1 MKSLLKKRESWKST
15 AGFIFAALGSA
26 VGLGSI
32 WRFPYVVG
40 QNGGAAFIL
49 LYLIFLALIGFPILV
64 AEIVVGRS
72 AQLSPFGAF
81 KKIGKNK
88 FWGLSGK
95 LVIFTGFII
104 SSFYSV
110 IAGWMLGYLIEAIIG
125 HLNFFNSSQALEH
138 FEKLSSSVIWSVGY
152 HFLFM
157 FLSILILFFGV
168 RKGIEQKSKI
178 MMPLLILVV
187 IILVIKGLS
196 LPSAFKGIRFLLSPN
211 WHLVTPTGILVA
223 LGQAF
228 FTLSLG
234 QGTMV
239 TYGSYLSKKEDIPKI
254 CFPVVVLNTVIAILV
269 GIAIFTIVFSQDLT
283 PKAGPS
289 LIFET
294 LPLVFTKMKLGYI
307 VAVFFFL
314 LVTLAALTSE
324 ISALEPFISYLIDER
339 GWKRKK
345 ASIFTGFLAFLIGIP
360 SALSFGLLKR
370 FTLLGLNFFDFI
382 SFLSVNV
389 LVPLGGFL
397 IVILVSYIWG
407 IKKAFE
413 HLKVSKKAFFHHRP
427 WVAMYF
433 KLCLKYISPVL
444 IILILLNVLGFF

>member
-1 MKSLLKKRESWKST
+1 MKPFETRESWKSKT
-15 AGFIFAALGSA
+15 GFIFAALGSA

-49 LYLIFLALIGFPILV
+49 LYLIFLALIGFPILIS
-64 AEIVVGRS
+64 EILVGRT
-72 AQLSPFGAF
+72 AQLSPAGAF
-81 KKIGKNK
+81 KKVGKNK

-95 LVIFTGFII
+95 LVIFTGLII

-110 IAGWMLGYLIEAIIG
+110 IAGWMLGYLIEAILG
-125 HLNFFNSSQALEH
+125 HLNFSNASLALKH
-138 FEKLSSSVIWSVGY
+138 FDMLSSSAFWSVGF

-157 FLSILILFFGV
+157 ALSILILFFGV

-178 MMPLLILVV
+178 MMPLLIVVV
-187 IILVIKGLS
+187 IILVIKGIT
-196 LPSAFKGIRFLLSPN
+196 LPSASKGLKFLLSPR
-211 WHLVTPTGILVA
+211 WDLVTPAGILIA

-239 TYGSYLSKKEDIPKI
+239 TYGSYLSKKEDIPKT
-254 CFPVVVLNTVIAILV
+254 CFPVVLLNTIIAILV
-269 GIAIFTIVFSQDLT
+269 GIAIFTIVFSQDLE
-283 PKAGPS
+283 PGAGPS

-294 LPLVFTKMKLGYI
+294 LPIVFAKMKLGYLI
-307 VAVFFFL
+307 SIFFFL

-324 ISALEPFISYLIDER
+324 ISALEPFISYLIDEK

-345 ASIFTGFLAFLIGIP
+345 ASIFTGSLAFLIGLP

-370 FTLLGLNFFDFI
+370 YTLFGLNFFDCI
-382 SFLSVNV
+382 SFLSVNI

-407 IKKAFE
+407 IKKAFD
-413 HLKVSKKAFFHHRP
+413 HLKVSKEAFFHHRP
-427 WVAMYF
+427 WVALYF
-433 KLCLKYISPVL
+433 KVCLKYISPIL